1 MTALAPSSR
10 RLGPWLAGGL
20 AIAFGL
26 ATLVEGGR
34 VLFGGPAARAA
45 AGHVV
50 PFVLRFNFGA
60 GFFYVLGGVAMLLR
74 RPSGLV
80 VARALAVST
89 LLVFAALG
97 VHVLT
102 GGAYERRTVLAM
114 LFRSALWVA
123 LALGLPRLLDEGR

>member
-1 MTALAPSSR
+1 MATLAPPVR
-10 RLGPWLAGGL
+10 RLGPWLAGGF

-26 ATLVEGGR
+26 ATLAEGGH

-60 GFFYVLGGVAMLLR
+60 GFFYVLGGLAIVLR
-74 RPSGLV
+74 RRSALV
-80 VARALAVST
+80 VARALALST

-102 GGAYERRTVLAM
+102 GGAYARRTVVAM
-114 LFRSALWVA
+114 LFRSAVWVA
-123 LALGLPRLLDEGR
+123 LALGLPRLLDDR